1 MDDQLPAGHPHKVF
15 GLLSKKS
22 LATIKAVKAKA
33 VAELLTALSRYW
45 DSVGV
50 SMAALKQHDPAELMP
65 LFERY
70 AERQFDS
77 YAEELLP
84 HLPDV
89 DKYAWHLATDVID
102 RISNEIRPAA
112 GFMPRDVLS
121 GEWTELARLL
131 KESKP
136 DVRREMLDALSDLSG
151 EWEIYIGRAF
161 RRYLVTHNFRRK
173 DNPDVERAA
182 QLLSLLFQL
191 KYHFHLRLFLNW
203 RDFDLKL
210 RAHLSNRLAYWQ
222 AQAYQRA
229 IPQTDEGAVPNLA
242 PVLVMGKSGTD
253 RRAAIDGFISKVG
266 EAGRKITRKDIWTV
280 ANYKD
285 RTEFERFQR
294 GDTRTTQSAAEN
306 FKRVLN
312 MKPEDFI
319 RALEKKIGK

>member
-1 MDDQLPAGHPHKVF
+1 MDSQLPAGHPDKVF

-22 LATIKAVKAKA
+22 LATIKAVRAKA
-33 VAELLTALSRYW
+33 VAELLMALSRYW
-45 DSVGV
+45 ESVGV
-50 SMAALKQHDPAELMP
+50 SMAALKQHDPAELIP
-65 LFERY
+65 VFERY

-84 HLPDV
+84 HLSDV

-136 DVRREMLDALSDLSG
+136 DVRREMLDVLSDPSG

-161 RRYLVTHNFRRK
+161 RRHLVTHNFRRK
-173 DNPDVERAA
+173 DNPDGERAA

-203 RDFDLKL
+203 YDFDLKL

-229 IPQTDEGAVPNLA
+229 IPQADEAEIPKLA
-242 PVLVMGKSGTD
+242 PVLVMGKNGTD
-253 RRAAIDGFISKVG
+253 RRKAIDGFISKLAD
-266 EAGRKITRKDIWTV
+266 AGHKISRKHIWSV
-280 ANYKD
+280 AGYKD

-294 GDTRTTQSAAEN
+294 GDTRTTKSATASFN
-306 FKRVLN
+306 RVLN

-319 RALEKKIGK
+319 RALEKKISK